1 MKRKKTKTSYGEREN
16 LLNIILIGFR
26 GTGKTTIGKMLAQR
40 LGKEFVDADEY
51 LEQKEGKTVKDI
63 FAEGGEKLFREIET
77 HVIAE
82 LCRLDNRV
90 VATGGGAILR
100 EENVRALRKSGII
113 ILLEADADT
122 IYKRIHK
129 DTLAGQRRPNLTN
142 QGGYQEIEYLL
153 EHRRPLYDRT
163 TDFVINTTS
172 MSAVDA
178 ANKIITF
185 IKNHVVNLRK

>member
-1 MKRKKTKTSYGEREN
+1 M
-16 LLNIILIGFR
+16 NIILIGFR

-77 HVIAE
+77 QIIAE
-82 LCRLDNRV
+82 LCLSDNRV

-100 EENVRALRKSGII
+100 EENVRALKKSGII
-113 ILLEADADT
+113 ILLEADTDT
-122 IYKRIHK
+122 IYKRIHRN
-129 DTLAGQRRPNLTN
+129 TTTEQRRPSLTN
-142 QGGYQEIEYLL
+142 RNAYEEIEYLL
-153 EHRRPLYDRT
+153 EYRGPLYDRT
-163 TDFVINTTS
+163 ADFVINTTN
-172 MSAVDA
+172 MSANDA

-185 IKNHVVNLRK
+185 LRNHVMDIKD

>member
-1 MKRKKTKTSYGEREN
+1 MIESLLSDLN
-16 LLNIILIGFR
+16 LILIGFR

-51 LEQKEGKTVKDI
+51 LEQKEGKTIKDI

-82 LCRLDNRV
+82 LCRLDDRV

-100 EENVRALRKSGII
+100 EENVRAFKKSGIV
-113 ILLEADADT
+113 ILLEADTDT

-129 DTLAGQRRPNLTN
+129 DTLTEQRRPNLTN

-153 EHRRPLYDRT
+153 EYRKPLYNRT
-163 TDFVINTTS
+163 ADFVINTTS

-185 IKNHVVNLRK
+185 LHNHVMDIKN

>member
-1 MKRKKTKTSYGEREN
+1 MKRKKEKTSYGEREN

-51 LEQKEGKTVKDI
+51 LEKKEGNTIKDI

-77 HVIAE
+77 QIIAE

-90 VATGGGAILR
+90 RATGGGAILQ
-100 EENVRALRKSGII
+100 EENVRALKKSGII

-122 IYKRIHK
+122 IYKRIHR
-129 DTLAGQRRPNLTN
+129 DTRTEQRRPDLTN

-153 EHRRPLYDRT
+153 EYRKPLYDRK
-163 TDFVINTTS
+163 
-172 MSAVDA
+172 A
-178 ANKIITF
+178 
-185 IKNHVVNLRK
+185 

>member
-51 LEQKEGKTVKDI
+51 LEQKEGKSVKDI
-63 FAEGGEKLFREIET
+63 FAEGGEKLF
-77 HVIAE
+77 
-82 LCRLDNRV
+82 
-90 VATGGGAILR
+90 G
-100 EENVRALRKSGII
+100 
-113 ILLEADADT
+113 
-122 IYKRIHK
+122 
-129 DTLAGQRRPNLTN
+129 
-142 QGGYQEIEYLL
+142 EIEYLL

-163 TDFVINTTS
+163 ADFVINTTS
-172 MSAVDA
+172 MSAIDA

-185 IKNHVVNLRK
+185 LHSHAMDLKN

>member
-1 MKRKKTKTSYGEREN
+1 MKRKKAKTSYGEREN

-51 LEQKEGKTVKDI
+51 LEQKEGKTIKDI
-63 FAEGGEKLFREIET
+63 FSEGGEKLFREIET
-77 HVIAE
+77 QIIAE

-122 IYKRIHK
+122 IYERIHK
-129 DTLAGQRRPNLTN
+129 NTLAGQRRPNLTN

-163 TDFVINTTS
+163 ADFVINTTS

>member
-1 MKRKKTKTSYGEREN
+1 MIES
-16 LLNIILIGFR
+16 LLSDLNIILIGFR

-77 HVIAE
+77 QIIAE
-82 LCRLDNRV
+82 LCLLDNRV

-100 EENVRALRKSGII
+100 EENVRALKKRGII
-113 ILLEADADT
+113 VLLEADTDT

-129 DTLAGQRRPNLTN
+129 DTMTWQKRPKLTN

-153 EHRRPLYDRT
+153 EYRRPLYDRIA
-163 TDFVINTTS
+163 DFVINTNN
-172 MSAVDA
+172 MSVNDA
-178 ANKIITF
+178 ARKIVTF
-185 IKNHVVNLRK
+185 IKNHVVDLRK

>member
-51 LEQKEGKTVKDI
+51 LEQKEGKTIKDI
-63 FAEGGEKLFREIET
+63 FSEGGEKLFREIET

>member
-1 MKRKKTKTSYGEREN
+1 M
-16 LLNIILIGFR
+16 NIILIGFR

-82 LCRLDNRV
+82 LCRLDDRV

-100 EENVRALRKSGII
+100 EENVKTLKKSGII
-113 ILLEADADT
+113 ILLEADVDT

-129 DTLAGQRRPNLTN
+129 GTVTEQRRPSLTN
-142 QGGYQEIEYLL
+142 RGAYEEIEYLL
-153 EHRRPLYDRT
+153 EYRRPLYDRT
-163 TDFVINTTS
+163 ADFVINTTS
-172 MSAVDA
+172 MSAIDA
-178 ANKIITF
+178 ANKIISF
-185 IKNHVVNLRK
+185 LQNYVMDLKE

>member
-1 MKRKKTKTSYGEREN
+1 MKRKKAKTSYGEREN

-51 LEQKEGKTVKDI
+51 LEQKEGKTIKDI
-63 FAEGGEKLFREIET
+63 FSEGGEKLFREIET
-77 HVIAE
+77 QIIAE

-122 IYKRIHK
+122 IYERIHK
-129 DTLAGQRRPNLTN
+129 NTLV
-142 QGGYQEIEYLL
+142 

-163 TDFVINTTS
+163 ADFVINTTS